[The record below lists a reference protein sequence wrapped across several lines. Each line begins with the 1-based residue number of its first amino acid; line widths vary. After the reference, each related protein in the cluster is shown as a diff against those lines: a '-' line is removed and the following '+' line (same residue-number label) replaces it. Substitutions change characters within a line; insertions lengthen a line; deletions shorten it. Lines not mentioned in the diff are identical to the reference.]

1 MTEQGDLG
9 GRSREEE
16 VLLARRE
23 SLERL
28 GDRAFAIS
36 LREAIGV
43 DEPTPSSALRERFG
57 SLPPDR
63 REGES
68 VTVAG
73 RVVLKRDMGKLKFL
87 TLRDGSGDI
96 QLVCNQAELDEES
109 FALLDEVDLGDIIA
123 ATGQVGTTRRG
134 ELSIFVERW
143 AMLTK
148 SLRPLPEKWH
158 GLKDPDLQQRR
169 RYLHLIADETP
180 RRYLAA
186 RAALL
191 RALREVLH
199 QRGFVEVEGPM
210 LQTVAGGANARPF
223 TTFHEALGI
232 ETKLR
237 ISLEL
242 YLKRLLVGGIER
254 VYELGRNF
262 RNEGID
268 RDHNPE
274 FTMLEAYQAYGDYTT
289 MMELTEVLVRESAR
303 AVNPV
308 MGRDPDNLTIPFRGK
323 EIDLSPPFRRLSM
336 LDAVSSATE
345 EQITLDRTDLPAVAQ
360 RHGVPM
366 DDVWGPGKIVVE
378 LFEKLVE
385 DTIVEPTFLCDFP
398 REVSPLARPHRSNP
412 DLTEHFDLIIGGV
425 ELVTAFSE
433 LDGSA
438 GAAGEARAPATAQGG
453 GCGGDPS
460 ARRGL
465 PPRPGARHAPGGG
478 PGARHRPAHHGAH
491 RRAFSSRPHHVPLAA
506 PRSDRDDVIHVT
518 FGGCRT
524 SPRDRHLRHIHPGGS
539 SVRSP
544 GGVAPTHPGHP

>member
-1 MTEQGDLG
+1 MTEQGDG
-9 GRSREEE
+9 AARSREED
-16 VLLARRE
+16 VLRARRE

-28 GDRAFAIS
+28 GDTAFAIS
-36 LREAIGV
+36 LRDTLDV
-43 DEPTPSSALRERFG
+43 DEPTPTKALRERYA

-63 REGES
+63 REEVT

-87 TLRDGSGDI
+87 TLRDGTGDI
-96 QLVCNQAELDEES
+96 QLVCNQADLDEGT
-109 FALLDEVDLGDIIA
+109 FARLDEVDLGDIIGA
-123 ATGQVGTTRRG
+123 AGPVGTTRRG
-134 ELSIFVERW
+134 ELSVFVLRW

-180 RRYLAA
+180 RRALAA
-186 RAALL
+186 RAAVL

-199 QRGFVEVEGPM
+199 ESGFVEVEGPM

-223 TTFHEALGI
+223 TTFHEALGV
-232 ETKLR
+232 EMKLR

-289 MMELTEVLVRESAR
+289 MMELSEVLVRESAR
-303 AVNPV
+303 AVSPV
-308 MGRDPDNLTIPFRGK
+308 MDRGDTLTIPWRDK
-323 EIDLSPPFRRLSM
+323 EIDLAPPFRRLTM
-336 LDAVSSATE
+336 LDAVSSATGE
-345 EQITLDRTDLPAVAQ
+345 EINLDRADLRAIAE
-360 RHGVPM
+360 RHGVPV
-366 DDVWGPGKIVVE
+366 DDAWGPGKIVVE

-385 DTIVEPTFLCDFP
+385 DTVVEPTFICDFP
-398 REVSPLARPHRSNP
+398 REVSPLARPHRSDP
-412 DLTEHFDLIIGGV
+412 ELTEHFDLVIGGL

-433 LDGSA
+433 LTDPLEQRA
-438 GAAGEARAPATAQGG
+438 KLELQQQLKAAGVEE
-453 GCGGDPS
+453 
-460 ARRGL
+460 
-465 PPRPGARHAPGGG
+465 
-478 PGARHRPAHHGAH
+478 
-491 RRAFSSRPHHVPLAA
+491 
-506 PRSDRDDVIHVT
+506 
-518 FGGCRT
+518 
-524 SPRDRHLRHIHPGGS
+524 
-539 SVRSP
+539 
-544 GGVAPTHPGHP
+544 THPLDEDFLRALEHGMPPAGGLGLGIDRLLMLLTDAPSLRDLIMFPSQRPEAAE

>member
-1 MTEQGDLG
+1 MTEHGDTG

-43 DEPTPSSALRERFG
+43 DEPTPSAALRERFG

-73 RVVLKRDMGKLKFL
+73 RVVLNRDMGKLKFL

-96 QLVCNQAELDEES
+96 QLVCNRAELDEES

-158 GLKDPDLQQRR
+158 GLKDPDLQQRW

-289 MMELTEVLVRESAR
+289 MMELTEVLVREGAR

-308 MGRDPDNLTIPFRGK
+308 MGRDPDTSTITLRGK
-323 EIDLSPPFRRLSM
+323 EIDLRPPFRRLAM
-336 LDAVSSATE
+336 LDAVSAATGE
-345 EQITLDRTDLPAVAQ
+345 EITLDRTDLRPVAE
-360 RHGVPM
+360 RHGVPV

-385 DTIVEPTFLCDFP
+385 DTIAEPTFICDFP

-412 DLTEHFDLIIGGV
+412 DLTEHFDLVIGGV

-433 LDGSA
+433 LTDPLEQRA
-438 GAAGEARAPATAQGG
+438 KLELQQQLKAAGVEE
-453 GCGGDPS
+453 
-460 ARRGL
+460 
-465 PPRPGARHAPGGG
+465 
-478 PGARHRPAHHGAH
+478 
-491 RRAFSSRPHHVPLAA
+491 
-506 PRSDRDDVIHVT
+506 
-518 FGGCRT
+518 
-524 SPRDRHLRHIHPGGS
+524 
-539 SVRSP
+539 
-544 GGVAPTHPGHP
+544 THPLDEDFLRALEHGMPPAGGLGLGIDRLIMVLTDAPSLRDLIMFPSQRPEATETT